1 MKHVLTVLA
10 LCLCAAGGSASAQSC
25 SEIRFASG
33 ASSGEVSGRVTDN
46 APLCF
51 VFGTGAGQSARL
63 QLRDQGRAR
72 MCPAGYPGGP
82 RSPCTVGAAG
92 RRQRAVR
99 IPSPVS
105 EPLKGL
111 LARPFFLAYG
121 LFSGS

>member
-1 MKHVLTVLA
+1 MKHALTVLA

-63 QLRDQGRAR
+63 QLLGSDNTCFTIPGVTDCQDDFSFRTS
-72 MCPAGYPGGP
+72 AGTY
-82 RSPCTVGAAG
+82 RVNVFQLF
-92 RRQRAVR
+92 RK
-99 IPSPVS
+99 VS
-105 EPLKGL
+105 YD
-111 LARPFFLAYG
+111 PFTLR
-121 LFSGS
+121 LTIK